1 MNFLKAFFGST
12 SCEISSWSARGL
24 LEEKYFMNVN
34 KLKDDRDERQPR
46 QSSVTDLLVVKDLIR
61 CLDQPFIV
69 LIHRLTRPLF
79 SRLNWQTINVVSR
92 IDKLQ
97 MKTEVIFCSMYT
109 ERSFIGEYVVS
120 VKFLQVTHLDQRT
133 TKNLELRKINRLRG
147 LQARSVEDSC

>member
-12 SCEISSWSARGL
+12 SCEISPWSARGL

-34 KLKDDRDERQPR
+34 KLKDDKDERQPR

-97 MKTEVIFCSMYT
+97 MKTE
-109 ERSFIGEYVVS
+109 RSFIGEYAVS